1 MAEYRNPL
9 EHMNVVITGHVD
21 HGKSTVI
28 GRLMADT
35 GSLPDGKL
43 EQVKASCARNSK
55 PFEYAF
61 LLDALK
67 DEQSQGITIDS
78 ARVFFKTPK
87 RHYIIIDAPGH
98 IEFLKNMVTGA
109 ARAEAAFLCIDAD
122 EGVQENSRRHG
133 YLLSMLGIK
142 QMCVLVNKMDL
153 VNYDRKV
160 YNSVVR
166 KYTRFLKSIDMHGV
180 EFIPVSGME
189 GDNIAALSDR
199 MPWWTGHTVLTL
211 IDTFRKEEAPDAL
224 PFRMPVQ
231 DVYKFTAMGDSRRI
245 VAGTVSTGTLKD
257 GDEVV
262 FYPSGKKSRVASIE
276 QFSGDPPDT
285 VTSGRATGFTLSE
298 QIYTKRGDLVA
309 RAGDPPPQ
317 TGNVMRVNLFW
328 LGREPFVKDREY
340 ILKTGTE
347 RVRMQ
352 LFDTLKVIDASN
364 LNSDGMKKMVER
376 HDVADCVLSTKRS
389 IAFDLVEDFPQT
401 SRFVIVDGFEIAGG
415 GIIREVIRDNQ
426 AAYRD
431 RVMDRNLK
439 WDTGIIPRESRTESY
454 GHSPGLVLVGGP
466 EDRRKAA
473 FAKEIEKAL
482 FQEGHKVYYLGVQN
496 VVAGLDADM
505 TVKRHQVYPEDRE
518 EMIRR
523 LAELANILLDA
534 GIILVATVS
543 ELNFDE
549 QETFRM
555 SVAPQMVRTVWV
567 GRTEGSDVD
576 ADYTIENI
584 EDAPEHLDVV
594 VKILKKKGIAV

>member
-1 MAEYRNPL
+1 ML

-78 ARVFFKTPK
+78 ARVFFKTDK

-153 VNYDRKV
+153 VGYDQRV
-160 YNSVVR
+160 YKSVVW
-166 KYTRFLKSIDMHGV
+166 KYSRFLRNIDMKDV
-180 EFIPVSGME
+180 SFIPVSGME
-189 GDNIAALSDR
+189 GDNIASLSGK
-199 MPWWTGHTVLTL
+199 MSWWKGDTVLSL
-211 IDTFRKEEAPDAL
+211 IDKFRKEKAPDNMS
-224 PFRMPVQ
+224 FRMPVQ
-231 DVYKFTAMGDSRRI
+231 DVYKFTAMGDNRRI
-245 VAGTVSTGTLKD
+245 IAGTVSTGTMKT
-257 GDEVV
+257 GDELV
-262 FYPSGKKSRVASIE
+262 FYPSGKKSRVQSIE
-276 QFSGDPPDT
+276 NFSGDAPES
-285 VTSGRATGFTLSE
+285 VSAGMATGFTMTE
-298 QIYTKRGDLVA
+298 QIYAKRGDLVVKA
-309 RAGDPPPQ
+309 AEKQPQ

-328 LGREPFVKDREY
+328 LGREPFVKDKEY

-347 RVRMQ
+347 RVRMR
-352 LFDTLKVIDASN
+352 LFDTMKVIDASN
-364 LNSDGMKKMVER
+364 LNTDGMKKMVER
-376 HDVADCVLSTKRS
+376 HDVADCVVTTNRP
-389 IAFDLVEDFPQT
+389 IAFDIVEDLPQT
-401 SRFVIVDGFEIAGG
+401 SRFVIVDGYEIAGG

-426 AAYRD
+426 AGYRD
-431 RVMDRNLK
+431 KVMDRNLK
-439 WDTGIIPRESRTESY
+439 WDTGSIVRENRNESY
-454 GHSPGLVLVGGP
+454 GHEPALVLVGGP
-466 EDRRKAA
+466 EDIRKAN
-473 FAKEIEKAL
+473 FAKTMEQYL
-482 FQEGHKVYYLGVQN
+482 FDNGTKVYYLGVQN
-496 VVAGLDADM
+496 VLAGLDADM
-505 TVKRHQVYPEDRE
+505 TIKRDHRYPEDRE

-534 GIILVATVS
+534 GIVLVATVS
-543 ELNFDE
+543 ELTFDE
-549 QETFRM
+549 REAFRT
-555 SVAPQMVRTVWV
+555 SVSPMPVHTIWV
-567 GRTEGSDVD
+567 GSPDGSDVD
-576 ADYTIENI
+576 ADYTIE
-584 EDAPEHLDVV
+584 DAGTAADHLESVMNL
-594 VKILKKKGIAV
+594 LKEKGVGL